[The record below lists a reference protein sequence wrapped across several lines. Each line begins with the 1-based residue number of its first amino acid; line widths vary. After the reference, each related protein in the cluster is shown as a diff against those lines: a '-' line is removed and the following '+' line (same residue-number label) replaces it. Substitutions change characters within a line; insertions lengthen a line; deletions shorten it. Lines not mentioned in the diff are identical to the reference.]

1 MIDPKSDWNI
11 LLPGKYCNRG
21 WDSHLRQHPSRPSVS
36 PILSAMN
43 EDENDVFQQKPSK
56 NQVLPTQNGA
66 TRIRMKMRAIGFD
79 FTEPSESGGITP
91 PEEMTPGEANRR
103 IDGRIF
109 AEALASGLTDSELEL
124 LKKEIKKIGYQR
136 EQDPADY
143 YCFYVSLMCLLMCTI
158 PLIIYLSTFNAE
170 PGNDGRK
177 GIVLGVIGI
186 YILFGLMLG
195 FFLKWKLKRHNQT
208 VRAENYQV
216 LIKAYNRLRGGMIE
230 VNSESQINELLDY
243 RDIFTRVN
251 I

>member
-1 MIDPKSDWNI
+1 
-11 LLPGKYCNRG
+11 
-21 WDSHLRQHPSRPSVS
+21 
-36 PILSAMN
+36 MN
-43 EDENDVFQQKPSK
+43 EEEKDVFQQKPSK
-56 NQVLPTQNGA
+56 NQVQPTQNGA

-79 FTEPSESGGITP
+79 FTEPSENGGITP

-109 AEALASGLTDSELEL
+109 AEALASGLSDTELDL

-143 YCFYVSLMCLLMCTI
+143 YCFYVSLMCLLLCTI

-195 FFLKWKLKRHNQT
+195 FFLKWKFKRHNQT
-208 VRAENYQV
+208 VRTENYQV